1 LDGKTVNHAL
11 TDAVP
16 PPHRIE
22 RESPITL
29 MKAVKNAAE
38 LAGMRACHLRDGA
51 AVAEFFA
58 WLEEELP
65 RRGGGEVITE
75 VELDERVTASR
86 AALSPGTF
94 LEPSF
99 PTIAGVNSNGAIV
112 HYRAVVE
119 TAKALSPGG
128 DLVLLD
134 SGGQYT
140 DGTTDV
146 TRTFHTGTPTAQ
158 QVDHP
163 PSLFPAAPRISHL
176 NCVTAALL
184 CRWRCSP
191 GC

>member
-1 LDGKTVNHAL
+1 MWLDGKTVNHAL
-11 TDAVP
+11 TNAVP
-16 PPHRIE
+16 APHRIE

-65 RRGGGEVITE
+65 RRGGSGGGAEAITE

-140 DGTTDV
+140 DGTASPATHS
-146 TRTFHTGTPTAQ
+146 THRNWQSA
-158 QVDHP
+158 
-163 PSLFPAAPRISHL
+163 PAA
-176 NCVTAALL
+176 
-184 CRWRCSP
+184 
-191 GC
+191 